1 MNFNINQQRAY
12 FSIDNTDLKKYQGYC
27 SNFSQG
33 DGPPLQFPITANA
46 KIFYYTCSLLKSL
59 IIINNEMF
67 DNNSVFVV

>member
-46 KIFYYTCSLLKSL
+46 KIF
-59 IIINNEMF
+59 IIL
-67 DNNSVFVV
+67 VHY